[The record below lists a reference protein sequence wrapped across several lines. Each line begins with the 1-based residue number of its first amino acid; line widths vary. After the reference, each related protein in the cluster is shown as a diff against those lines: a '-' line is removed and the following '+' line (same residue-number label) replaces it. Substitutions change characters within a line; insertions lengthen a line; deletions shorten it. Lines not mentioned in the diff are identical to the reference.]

1 MTWATF
7 YMLCFVVGLAFSFL
21 LMLGGAGKLHLHV
34 HLPHTGHAGV
44 PHAGAGHISGR
55 SGGRGGP
62 GQVSFLNFFSLVA
75 FLAWF
80 GGTGYL
86 ITQYSHVWFAL
97 GLLLATASGLV
108 GAAIVFWFLAKVLIA
123 HETYLDPADFD
134 LVGTIAHVSSGIR
147 EGGTGEIIFSQAGT
161 RRVSGARS
169 EDGKAIA
176 KGIEVAITR
185 YERGIAYV
193 RPWDEMTQ

>member
-7 YMLCFVVGLAFSFL
+7 YLICFVVGLAFSFL
-21 LMLGGAGKLHLHV
+21 MMLGGAGKLHLHV
-34 HLPHTGHAGV
+34 HLHLPHGGHAGTT
-44 PHAGAGHISGR
+44 HAAAGHGTA
-55 SGGRGGP
+55 P

-86 ITQYSHVWFAL
+86 ITEYSHVWFAL
-97 GLLLATASGLV
+97 GLLLATASGFV

-134 LVGTIAHVSSGIR
+134 LVGTIARVSSGIR
-147 EGGTGEIIFSQAGT
+147 QGGTGEIIFSQAGT

-169 EDGKAIA
+169 EDGKAID
-176 KGIEVAITR
+176 KGAEVAITR

-193 RPWDEMTQ
+193 RRWDELTQ

>member
-7 YMLCFVVGLAFSFL
+7 YLICFVVGLAFSFL
-21 LMLGGAGKLHLHV
+21 LLLGGVGKLHLHAHV
-34 HLPHTGHAGV
+34 HLPHGGHAGGPHGGTGHAG
-44 PHAGAGHISGR
+44 
-55 SGGRGGP
+55 RGGA

-86 ITQYSHVWFAL
+86 ITEYSHVWFAL
-97 GLLLATASGLV
+97 GLLLATAGGLV

-134 LVGTIAHVSSGIR
+134 LVGTIARVSSGIR
-147 EGGTGEIIFSQAGT
+147 EGGTGEIVFSQAGT
-161 RRVSGARS
+161 RKVSGARS

-193 RPWDEMTQ
+193 RPWDEMAP

>member
-7 YMLCFVVGLAFSFL
+7 YMICFVVGLAFSFL
-21 LMLGGAGKLHLHV
+21 LLLGGAGKLHLHV
-34 HLPHTGHAGV
+34 HFHVPHAG
-44 PHAGAGHISGR
+44 HAGAGHSAPGHAA
-55 SGGRGGP
+55 GRGGA

-80 GGTGYL
+80 GGTGFL
-86 ITQYSHVWFAL
+86 ITEYSHLWFAL
-97 GLLLATASGLV
+97 GLLLATGSGLV

-147 EGGTGEIIFSQAGT
+147 EGGTGEVIFSQGGT

-193 RPWDEMTQ
+193 RRWDEMTQ